1 MSVIPLATGLRV
13 EIYLWSLIY
22 LHGPLK
28 QEEGRGFEKK
38 TRLKGSLLVEAGK
51 AYSRRCGHPPR
62 ALEGPSYKSRLP
74 RVF

>member
-51 AYSRRCGHPPR
+51 AYSRRCGQ
-62 ALEGPSYKSRLP
+62 LEGPSYKSRLP